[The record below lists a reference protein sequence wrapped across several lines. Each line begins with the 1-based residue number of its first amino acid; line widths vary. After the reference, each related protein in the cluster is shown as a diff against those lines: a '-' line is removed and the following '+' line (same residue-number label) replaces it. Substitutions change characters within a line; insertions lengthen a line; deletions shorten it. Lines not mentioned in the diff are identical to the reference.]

1 MAINHSA
8 LGMNARNYL
17 YIRPYNKKGAKK
29 RADDKLATKK
39 RFIKE
44 GIKCPRLLVSFEK
57 NSEIRSFDWTSLPK
71 KFVVKPARGYAGEG
85 IYLVRKWDG
94 EQGELPD
101 GTIIVRSDLERIFF
115 DILTGGYSLQGGSD
129 SVIVEEMIIPK
140 QFYKQ
145 MPKNGVPDIRLIV
158 FSSVPIMAELRFP
171 TEKSNGKANLS
182 QGAIGIGIDI
192 TSGVTTE
199 GYLNKKRITHFPN
212 TQIKIAGLKI
222 PYWDEILHEA
232 VNASKVIRL
241 GFAGVDIVIDENKGP
256 MIIEMNARPG
266 LEIQQVNGASLRER
280 FERVS
285 HIKPEPT
292 VERGVRIS
300 KTLFATQ
307 LSEKVKSKEKQKIV
321 IGIIEDIILY
331 DVVSK
336 TQLAVKAKIDT
347 GADSTSLDKK
357 LAESIAAQ
365 RAKGTKTIRS
375 ASGRSKRKVV
385 SIDFSIRGKRI
396 KTKASVTDR
405 DHLNYQMII
414 GKNDLKNFLIDPA
427 VNTIE

>member
-29 RADDKLATKK
+29 RADDKLTTKK
-39 RFIKE
+39 IFIKE
-44 GIKCPRLLVSFEK
+44 NIKCPRLLVSFEK
-57 NSEIRSFDWTSLPK
+57 NSDIRNFDWSTLPK

-85 IYLVRKWDG
+85 ISLVRKWDG
-94 EQGELPD
+94 NEGTLPD
-101 GTIIVRSDLERIFF
+101 GSTIIRSDLERIFF
-115 DILTGGYSLQGGSD
+115 DILTGGYSLQGGPD
-129 SVIVEEMIIPK
+129 SVIVEEMIISK
-140 QFYKQ
+140 HFYKQ
-145 MPKNGVPDIRLIV
+145 LPKNGVPDIRLIV
-158 FSSVPIMAELRFP
+158 FSSVPIMAQLRYP

-192 TSGVTTE
+192 TSGVTTH
-199 GYLNKKRITHFPN
+199 GYVNKKRITRFPN
-212 TQIKIAGLKI
+212 TQVKIAGLKI

-232 VNASKVIRL
+232 IKASKAIKL

-292 VERGVRIS
+292 VERGVGIS
-300 KTLFATQ
+300 KTLFASQ
-307 LSEKVKSKEKQKIV
+307 LSEKVKSKERQKTV

-331 DVVSK
+331 DLVSNK
-336 TQLAVKAKIDT
+336 QLAVKAKIDT

-357 LAESIAAQ
+357 LAERIAAQ
-365 RAKGTKTIRS
+365 RAKGTRTIRS

-396 KTKASVTDR
+396 RTKANVTKR

-414 GKNDLKNFLIDPA
+414 GKNDLKNFLVDPGMNA
-427 VNTIE
+427 IE